1 MNSIKSNKKNK
12 KKIFKQIS
20 LQKDKINI
28 LKKFNDKYNILE
40 NVPKKEKKRKFFFN
54 RNRNEKANNDVE
66 SILKDLQTKI
76 KNSIILRS
84 EDLQFGDKIVSKRK
98 PKIAKEK
105 NNINTL
111 SKFSKKELVTLR
123 KSKEY
128 SSKSNLIDNNNNE
141 SQKDNQKITEEQ
153 NLINN
158 INNELIQPLK
168 KNDLCKKT
176 TSDILQQKNDSEIN
190 ILKSKFQ
197 EDISTN
203 LLSNMDFSSKNTI
216 NVKLV
221 KEKFRV
227 ITHKNLIYDF

>member
-128 SSKSNLIDNNNNE
+128 SSKSNLIDNNNNNE

-168 KNDLCKKT
+168 KMIYVKKQ
-176 TSDILQQKNDSEIN
+176 LQIFYNKKMIP
-190 ILKSKFQ
+190 K
-197 EDISTN
+197 
-203 LLSNMDFSSKNTI
+203 
-216 NVKLV
+216 
-221 KEKFRV
+221 
-227 ITHKNLIYDF
+227 